1 MEVLFKTVQYG
12 GFSFSPIAIIIY
24 GGLLFYFLTF
34 HIIPSIKKW
43 CLSEKE
49 RLKLE
54 KELTEQ
60 NGNRL
65 RCLDCPY
72 CKKYIHRTFYTSN
85 ALSYWAPIYC
95 RKFKIK
101 FMSGQ
106 LGQRCQAKDP
116 KKAMRE
122 KTEYSNKQNS

>member
-1 MEVLFKTVQYG
+1 VEILFETIHYG

-24 GGLLFYFLTF
+24 GGLLFYVVAFV
-34 HIIPSIKKW
+34 IIPSIKKQY
-43 CLSEKE
+43 LINKE
-49 RLKLE
+49 RSKLE

-60 NGNRL
+60 NGQRL
-65 RCLDCPY
+65 LCLDCPY
-72 CKKYIHRTFYTSN
+72 CKNYIHRTFYTSN
-85 ALSYWAPIYC
+85 ALSYRAPIYC

-101 FMSGQ
+101 FAPGR

-122 KTEYSNKQNS
+122 KHISKS

>member
-1 MEVLFKTVQYG
+1 MSFLFETVHYG
-12 GFSFSPIAIIIY
+12 GSSFAPIAVVIY
-24 GGLLFYFLTF
+24 GGLLLFIVFF
-34 HIIPSIKKW
+34 VIIPSIIQW
-43 CLSEKE
+43 YLSNKE
-49 RLKLE
+49 RSRLE

-60 NGNRL
+60 HGKRL
-65 RCLDCPY
+65 PCVECPY

-101 FMSGQ
+101 FISGQ

-122 KTEYSNKQNS
+122 KSVLK

>member
-1 MEVLFKTVQYG
+1 MERLFETVYYG
-12 GFSFSPIAIIIY
+12 GSSFTHIAIIIY
-24 GGLLFYFLTF
+24 GGLLICIIVFG
-34 HIIPSIKKW
+34 IIPSIKKQH
-43 CLSEKE
+43 LEDKE

-54 KELTEQ
+54 KELMEQ
-60 NGNRL
+60 YGERL
-65 RCLDCPY
+65 LCLDCPY

-85 ALSYWAPIYC
+85 ELSYWAPIYC

-101 FMSGQ
+101 FASGQ

-122 KTEYSNKQNS
+122 MSILKS